1 MKRFVLVGGAKD
13 EIEKIFEKARVTK
26 KEVAELLDVSP
37 IAFYCKMRGKKSSFS
52 AQEVKTLLDAFPEIQ
67 KSWFNQ
73 KSWFKTYKYGDHAD
87 KCGERINK
95 CGDHVTA
102 KSVTPTA
109 IEVKRISNGYEAQF
123 TGIDGK
129 LHSAYGKTELEARKK
144 AEERMASITC
154 PKQEKVPDDKAG
166 INISGDEAMVLLN
179 QLMLDLRSG
188 AVSEVD
194 KPILKSIYMRL
205 AVQII

>member
-1 MKRFVLVGGAKD
+1 MKRFVLADGAKE
-13 EIEKIFEKARVTK
+13 EINKIFGKARVTK

-37 IAFYCKMRGKKSSFS
+37 MAFYYKMRSKRSSFS
-52 AQEVKTLLDAFPEIQ
+52 AQ
-67 KSWFNQ
+67 
-73 KSWFKTYKYGDHAD
+73 
-87 KCGERINK
+87 
-95 CGDHVTA
+95 
-102 KSVTPTA
+102 
-109 IEVKRISNGYEAQF
+109 EVKRISNGYEAQF

-129 LHSAYGKTELEARKK
+129 LHSAYGKTELETRKK

-179 QLMLDLRSG
+179 QLMLDLRNG

>member
-1 MKRFVLVGGAKD
+1 MQQNSRRQL
-13 EIEKIFEKARVTK
+13 IIQR
-26 KEVAELLDVSP
+26 EL
-37 IAFYCKMRGKKSSFS
+37 
-52 AQEVKTLLDAFPEIQ
+52 ETLLYTFPEIREA
-67 KSWFNQ
+67 
-73 KSWFKTYKYGDHAD
+73 WFKQSYRY
-87 KCGERINK
+87 
-95 CGDHVTA
+95 GDHVTA
-102 KSVTPTA
+102 KSVIPTA

-179 QLMLDLRSG
+179 QLMLDLRNG
-188 AVSEVD
+188 AVSEAD

>member
-1 MKRFVLVGGAKD
+1 MKRFVLADGAKE
-13 EIEKIFEKARVTK
+13 EINKIFEKARVTK
-26 KEVAELLDVSP
+26 REVAELLDVTP
-37 IAFYCKMRGKKSSFS
+37 ITFYYKTCGKRSSFS
-52 AQEVKTLLDAFPEIQ
+52 LWEVEKLLDAFPEIS
-67 KSWFNQ
+67 KAF
-73 KSWFKTYKYGDHAD
+73 FKPYKYGDH
-87 KCGERINK
+87 INK

-102 KSVTPTA
+102 KSVTP

-144 AEERMASITC
+144 AEERMASITV
-154 PKQEKVPDDKAG
+154 KQEETLPDDKAV

-179 QLMLDLRSG
+179 QLILDFRNG
-188 AVSEVD
+188 AVSEAN
-194 KPILKSIYMRL
+194 KSILKSIYMRI

>member
-1 MKRFVLVGGAKD
+1 MKRFVLADGAKE
-13 EIEKIFEKARVTK
+13 EINKIFGKARVTK
-26 KEVAELLDVSP
+26 KEAAELLDVSP
-37 IAFYCKMRGKKSSFS
+37 MAFYYKMRSKRSSFS

-67 KSWFNQ
+67 KSWF
-73 KSWFKTYKYGDHAD
+73 KTYKYGDHVD

-129 LHSAYGKTELEARKK
+129 LHSAYGKTELETRKK

-179 QLMLDLRSG
+179 QLMLDLRNG
-188 AVSEVD
+188 AVSEAD

>member
-1 MKRFVLVGGAKD
+1 MKRFVLADGEKEQID
-13 EIEKIFEKARVTK
+13 EIFEKARVTK
-26 KEVAELLDVSP
+26 KEVAELLGVSP
-37 IAFYCKMRGKKSSFS
+37 MAFYYKMRSKRSSFS

-67 KSWFNQ
+67 KSWL
-73 KSWFKTYKYGDHAD
+73 KTYKYGDHAD

-95 CGDHVTA
+95 CGDHVIA

-129 LHSAYGKTELEARKK
+129 LHSAYGKTELETRKK

-179 QLMLDLRSG
+179 QLMLDLRNG
-188 AVSEVD
+188 AVNESD
-194 KPILKSIYMRL
+194 KPVLKSIYMRL

>member
-1 MKRFVLVGGAKD
+1 MKRFVLADGAKE
-13 EIEKIFEKARVTK
+13 EINKIFGKARVTK

-37 IAFYCKMRGKKSSFS
+37 MAFYYKMRSKRSSFS

-67 KSWFNQ
+67 KSWF
-73 KSWFKTYKYGDHAD
+73 KTYKYGDHVD

-102 KSVTPTA
+102 KSVIPTA

-129 LHSAYGKTELEARKK
+129 VHSAYGKTELETRKK

-179 QLMLDLRSG
+179 QLMLDLRNG

>member
-1 MKRFVLVGGAKD
+1 MKRFVLADGAKE
-13 EIEKIFEKARVTK
+13 EINKIFEKARVTK
-26 KEVAELLDVSP
+26 REVAERLGISP
-37 IAFYCKMRGKKSSFS
+37 SGLCNKIRGVNSSFS
-52 AQEVKTLLDAFPEIQ
+52 ERELETLLYTFPEIREA
-67 KSWFNQ
+67 
-73 KSWFKTYKYGDHAD
+73 WFKQSYRY
-87 KCGERINK
+87 
-95 CGDHVTA
+95 GDHVTA

-129 LHSAYGKTELEARKK
+129 LHSAYGKTEMETRKK
-144 AEERMASITC
+144 AEERMKSITC

-179 QLMLDLRSG
+179 QLMLDLRNG
-188 AVSEVD
+188 AVSEAD

>member
-1 MKRFVLVGGAKD
+1 MKRFVLVDGAKESID
-13 EIEKIFEKARVTK
+13 KIFEKARVTK
-26 KEVAELLDVSP
+26 KEVAELLDVSEV
-37 IAFYCKMRGKKSSFS
+37 AFYYKMRGKRSSFR

-67 KSWFNQ
+67 KSWF
-73 KSWFKTYKYGDHAD
+73 KTYKYGDHFD
-87 KCGERINK
+87 KCGEHINK

-102 KSVTPTA
+102 KIVTP

-166 INISGDEAMVLLN
+166 INISGYEAMVLLN
-179 QLMLDLRSG
+179 QLMLDLRNG
-188 AVSEVD
+188 AVSEAD

>member
-1 MKRFVLVGGAKD
+1 MKRFVLVDGAKESID
-13 EIEKIFEKARVTK
+13 NIFEKARVTK
-26 KEVAELLDVSP
+26 KEVAELLDVSEV
-37 IAFYCKMRGKKSSFS
+37 AFYYKMRGKKSSFR

-67 KSWFNQ
+67 KSWF
-73 KSWFKTYKYGDHAD
+73 KTYKYGDHFD
-87 KCGERINK
+87 KCVEHINK
-95 CGDHVTA
+95 CGDHVTS
-102 KSVTPTA
+102 KIVTP

-154 PKQEKVPDDKAG
+154 PKQEKVLDDKAG

-179 QLMLDLRSG
+179 QLMLDLRNG
-188 AVSEVD
+188 AVSEAD
-194 KPILKSIYMRL
+194 KPTLKSIYMRL

>member
-1 MKRFVLVGGAKD
+1 MKRFVLVDGAKD
-13 EIEKIFEKARVTK
+13 EIDKIFEKERVTK
-26 KEVAELLDVSP
+26 KEVAELLDVSEV
-37 IAFYCKMRGKKSSFS
+37 AFYYKMRGKRSSFR

-67 KSWFNQ
+67 KSWF
-73 KSWFKTYKYGDHAD
+73 KTYKYGDHFD
-87 KCGERINK
+87 KCGEHINK
-95 CGDHVTA
+95 CGEHVTA
-102 KSVTPTA
+102 KIVTP

-129 LHSAYGKTELEARKK
+129 LHSGYGKTELEARKK

-154 PKQEKVPDDKAG
+154 PKQEKVLDDKAG

-179 QLMLDLRSG
+179 QLMLDLRNG
-188 AVSEVD
+188 AVSEAD
-194 KPILKSIYMRL
+194 KQTLKSIYMRL

>member
-1 MKRFVLVGGAKD
+1 MKRFVLVDGAK
-13 EIEKIFEKARVTK
+13 EQIEKIFEKAMVTK

-37 IAFYCKMRGKKSSFS
+37 MAFYYKMRSKRSSFS

-67 KSWFNQ
+67 KSWFN
-73 KSWFKTYKYGDHAD
+73 TYKYGEHIN
-87 KCGERINK
+87 KCGDRINK
-95 CGDHVTA
+95 CEDHVTA
-102 KSVTPTA
+102 KSVTP

-154 PKQEKVPDDKAG
+154 PKQEEVPDDKAG

-179 QLMLDLRSG
+179 QLMLDLRNG
-188 AVSEVD
+188 AVSEAD

>member
-1 MKRFVLVGGAKD
+1 MKRFVLADGAKE
-13 EIEKIFEKARVTK
+13 EINKIFGKARVTK

-37 IAFYCKMRGKKSSFS
+37 MAFYYKMRSKRSSFS

-67 KSWFNQ
+67 KSWF
-73 KSWFKTYKYGDHAD
+73 KTY
-87 KCGERINK
+87 K

-129 LHSAYGKTELEARKK
+129 LHSAYGKTELETRKK

-179 QLMLDLRSG
+179 QLMLDLRNG
-188 AVSEVD
+188 AVSEAD

-205 AVQII
+205 AAQII

>member
-1 MKRFVLVGGAKD
+1 MKRFVLVDGAKE
-13 EIEKIFEKARVTK
+13 EINKIFGNARVTK

-37 IAFYCKMRGKKSSFS
+37 VAFYYKMLGKKSSFS

-67 KSWFNQ
+67 KP
-73 KSWFKTYKYGDHAD
+73 WFKTYKYGEHVD

-144 AEERMASITC
+144 AEERMASIKC
-154 PKQEKVPDDKAG
+154 QKQEKVPDDKAG

-179 QLMLDLRSG
+179 QLMLDLRNGS
-188 AVSEVD
+188 VSEAD

>member
-1 MKRFVLVGGAKD
+1 MKRFVLVDGAKEQID
-13 EIEKIFEKARVTK
+13 KIFEKAMVTK
-26 KEVAELLDVSP
+26 KEVAELLDVTP
-37 IAFYCKMRGKKSSFS
+37 MAFYYKMRSKRSSFS

-67 KSWFNQ
+67 KSWF
-73 KSWFKTYKYGDHAD
+73 KTYKYGEHIN
-87 KCGERINK
+87 KCGDRINK
-95 CGDHVTA
+95 CEDHVTA
-102 KSVTPTA
+102 KSVTP

-179 QLMLDLRSG
+179 QLMLDLRNG
-188 AVSEVD
+188 AVSEAD

>member
-1 MKRFVLVGGAKD
+1 MKRFVLVDGAKEQID
-13 EIEKIFEKARVTK
+13 KIFKKAMVTK

-37 IAFYCKMRGKKSSFS
+37 MVFYYKMRSKKSSFRE
-52 AQEVKTLLDAFPEIQ
+52 QEVKTLLDAFPEIQ
-67 KSWFNQ
+67 KSWF
-73 KSWFKTYKYGDHAD
+73 KTYKYGEHIN
-87 KCGERINK
+87 KCGDHVNK

-102 KSVTPTA
+102 KSVTP

-123 TGIDGK
+123 TGADGK

-179 QLMLDLRSG
+179 QLMLDLRNG
-188 AVSEVD
+188 AVSEAD

>member
-1 MKRFVLVGGAKD
+1 MKRFVLADGAKE
-13 EIEKIFEKARVTK
+13 EINKIFGKARVTK

-37 IAFYCKMRGKKSSFS
+37 MAFYYKMRSKRSSFS

-67 KSWFNQ
+67 KSWF
-73 KSWFKTYKYGDHAD
+73 KTYKYGDHVD
-87 KCGERINK
+87 KCGEHINK

-102 KSVTPTA
+102 KSVTP

-123 TGIDGK
+123 TGVDGK
-129 LHSAYGKTELEARKK
+129 LHSAYGKTELETRKK

-179 QLMLDLRSG
+179 QLMLDLRNG

>member
-1 MKRFVLVGGAKD
+1 MKRYVLADGAKE
-13 EIEKIFEKARVTK
+13 EINKIFKKAKVTRA
-26 KEVAELLDVSP
+26 EVAGLLGISERT
-37 IAFYCKMRGKKSSFS
+37 FYFKTQSKRSSFS

-67 KSWFNQ
+67 KSWF
-73 KSWFKTYKYGDHAD
+73 KTYKY
-87 KCGERINK
+87 
-95 CGDHVTA
+95 GDHVTA

-129 LHSAYGKTELEARKK
+129 LHSAYGKTELETRKK

-154 PKQEKVPDDKAG
+154 PKQEETLPDDKAG

-179 QLMLDLRSG
+179 QLMLDLRNG
-188 AVSEVD
+188 AVSESD

>member
-1 MKRFVLVGGAKD
+1 MKRFVLADGAKE
-13 EIEKIFEKARVTK
+13 EINKIFGKARVTK

-37 IAFYCKMRGKKSSFS
+37 MAFYYKMRSKRSSFS

-67 KSWFNQ
+67 KSWF
-73 KSWFKTYKYGDHAD
+73 KTYKYGDHVD
-87 KCGERINK
+87 KCGEHINE

-129 LHSAYGKTELEARKK
+129 LHSAYGKTELETRKK

-179 QLMLDLRSG
+179 QLMLDLRNG
-188 AVSEVD
+188 AVSEAD

>member
-1 MKRFVLVGGAKD
+1 MKRLVLADGAK
-13 EIEKIFEKARVTK
+13 EKIGKIFEKDGIQK
-26 KEVAELLDVSP
+26 KEVAERLGISP
-37 IAFYCKMRGKKSSFS
+37 SGLCNKIRGVNSSFS
-52 AQEVKTLLDAFPEIQ
+52 ERELKMLLYTFPEIREA
-67 KSWFNQ
+67 
-73 KSWFKTYKYGDHAD
+73 WFKQSYRY
-87 KCGERINK
+87 
-95 CGDHVTA
+95 GDHVTA

-144 AEERMASITC
+144 AEERMASTTC
-154 PKQEKVPDDKAG
+154 PKQEKVPDDRAG

-188 AVSEVD
+188 AVSEAD
-194 KPILKSIYMRL
+194 KPILKSIYTRL

>member
-1 MKRFVLVGGAKD
+1 MKRFVLVDGAKESID
-13 EIEKIFEKARVTK
+13 KIFEKARVTK
-26 KEVAELLDVSP
+26 KEVAELLDVSEV
-37 IAFYCKMRGKKSSFS
+37 AFYYKMRGKRSSFRT
-52 AQEVKTLLDAFPEIQ
+52 QEVKTLLDAFPEIQ
-67 KSWFNQ
+67 KSWF
-73 KSWFKTYKYGDHAD
+73 KTYKYGDHFD
-87 KCGERINK
+87 KCGEHINK

-102 KSVTPTA
+102 KIVTP

-179 QLMLDLRSG
+179 QLMLDLRNG
-188 AVSEVD
+188 AVSEAD

>member
-1 MKRFVLVGGAKD
+1 MKRFVLVGGAKESID
-13 EIEKIFEKARVTK
+13 KIFEKARVTK
-26 KEVAELLDVSP
+26 KEVAELIDVSEV
-37 IAFYCKMRGKKSSFS
+37 AFYYKMRGKRSSFR

-67 KSWFNQ
+67 KSWF
-73 KSWFKTYKYGDHAD
+73 KTYKYGDHFD
-87 KCGERINK
+87 KCGEHINK
-95 CGDHVTA
+95 CGDHVTE
-102 KSVTPTA
+102 KIVTP

-179 QLMLDLRSG
+179 QLMLDLRNG
-188 AVSEVD
+188 AVSEAD

>member
-1 MKRFVLVGGAKD
+1 MKRFVLVDGAKEKID
-13 EIEKIFEKARVTK
+13 KIFEKASVAK
-26 KEVAELLDVSP
+26 KEVAEFLDISP
-37 IAFYCKMRGKKSSFS
+37 SAFHYKMQGEKSSFS
-52 AQEVKTLLDAFPEIQ
+52 EQERKTLLETFPEIQ
-67 KSWFNQ
+67 N
-73 KSWFKTYKYGDHAD
+73 SWFKPHKY
-87 KCGERINK
+87 GERIKK

-102 KSVTPTA
+102 KSVPPTA

-123 TGIDGK
+123 AGIDGK

-144 AEERMASITC
+144 AEERMASITV
-154 PKQEKVPDDKAG
+154 KQEETLPDDKAG

-179 QLMLDLRSG
+179 QLMIDLRNG

>member
-1 MKRFVLVGGAKD
+1 MKRFVLADGAK
-13 EIEKIFEKARVTK
+13 EGINKIFEKAMVTK
-26 KEVAELLDVSP
+26 REVAELLDVTP
-37 IAFYCKMRGKKSSFS
+37 ITFYYKTCGKRSSFS
-52 AQEVKTLLDAFPEIQ
+52 LWEVEKLLDAFPEIS
-67 KSWFNQ
+67 KAF
-73 KSWFKTYKYGDHAD
+73 FKPYKYGDH
-87 KCGERINK
+87 INK

-102 KSVTPTA
+102 KSVTP

-144 AEERMASITC
+144 AEERMASITV
-154 PKQEKVPDDKAG
+154 KQEETLPDDKAV

-179 QLMLDLRSG
+179 QLILDFRNG
-188 AVSEVD
+188 AVSEAN
-194 KPILKSIYMRL
+194 KSILKSIYMRI

>member
-1 MKRFVLVGGAKD
+1 MKRFVLVGGAKESID
-13 EIEKIFEKARVTK
+13 KIFEKARVTK
-26 KEVAELLDVSP
+26 KEVAELLDVSEV
-37 IAFYCKMRGKKSSFS
+37 AFYYKMRGKRSSFR

-67 KSWFNQ
+67 KSWF
-73 KSWFKTYKYGDHAD
+73 KTYKYGDHFN

-95 CGDHVTA
+95 CGDHVTE
-102 KSVTPTA
+102 KIVTP

-179 QLMLDLRSG
+179 QLMLDLRNG
-188 AVSEVD
+188 AVSEAD

>member
-1 MKRFVLVGGAKD
+1 MKRFVLVDGAKD
-13 EIEKIFEKARVTK
+13 EIDKIFEKARVTK
-26 KEVAELLDVSP
+26 KEVAELLDVSEV
-37 IAFYCKMRGKKSSFS
+37 AFYYKMRGKRSSFR
-52 AQEVKTLLDAFPEIQ
+52 AQEVKTLLDAFPGI
-67 KSWFNQ
+67 Q
-73 KSWFKTYKYGDHAD
+73 KSWFKTYKYGDHFD
-87 KCGERINK
+87 KCGEHINK

-102 KSVTPTA
+102 KIVTP

-154 PKQEKVPDDKAG
+154 PKQGKVPDDKAG

-179 QLMLDLRSG
+179 QLMLDLRNG
-188 AVSEVD
+188 AVSEAD

>member
-1 MKRFVLVGGAKD
+1 MKRFVLVDGAKGSID
-13 EIEKIFEKARVTK
+13 KIFEKARVTK

-37 IAFYCKMRGKKSSFS
+37 MVFYYKMRSKRSSFS

-67 KSWFNQ
+67 KSWF
-73 KSWFKTYKYGDHAD
+73 KTYKYGDH
-87 KCGERINK
+87 INK
-95 CGDHVTA
+95 CEDRVTA
-102 KSVTPTA
+102 KSVTP

-179 QLMLDLRSG
+179 QLMLDLRNG
-188 AVSEVD
+188 AVSEAD

>member
-1 MKRFVLVGGAKD
+1 MKRFVLADGAKE
-13 EIEKIFEKARVTK
+13 EINKIFGKARVTK

-37 IAFYCKMRGKKSSFS
+37 MVFYYKMRSERSSFS

-67 KSWFNQ
+67 KSWF
-73 KSWFKTYKYGDHAD
+73 KTYKYGDHVD

-144 AEERMASITC
+144 AEERMAQITV
-154 PKQEKVPDDKAG
+154 KQEETLPDDKAG

-179 QLMLDLRSG
+179 QLMLDLRNG
-188 AVSEVD
+188 AVSEAD

>member
-1 MKRFVLVGGAKD
+1 MKRFVLVDGAKESID
-13 EIEKIFEKARVTK
+13 KIFEKARVTK
-26 KEVAELLDVSP
+26 KEVAELLDVSEV
-37 IAFYCKMRGKKSSFS
+37 AFYYKMRGKRSSFR

-67 KSWFNQ
+67 KSWF
-73 KSWFKTYKYGDHAD
+73 KTYKYGDHFN
-87 KCGERINK
+87 KCGERFNK
-95 CGDHVTA
+95 CGDHVTE
-102 KSVTPTA
+102 KIVTP

-179 QLMLDLRSG
+179 QLMLDLRNG
-188 AVSEVD
+188 AVSEAD

>member
-1 MKRFVLVGGAKD
+1 MKRFVLVDGAKESID
-13 EIEKIFEKARVTK
+13 KIFEKARVTK
-26 KEVAELLDVSP
+26 KEVAELLDVSEVT
-37 IAFYCKMRGKKSSFS
+37 FYYKMRGKRSSFR

-67 KSWFNQ
+67 KSWF
-73 KSWFKTYKYGDHAD
+73 KTYKYGDHFD
-87 KCGERINK
+87 KCGEHINK

-102 KSVTPTA
+102 KIVTP

-154 PKQEKVPDDKAG
+154 PKQEKVMDDKAG

-179 QLMLDLRSG
+179 QLMLDLRNG
-188 AVSEVD
+188 AVSEAD
-194 KPILKSIYMRL
+194 KPTLKSIYMRL

>member
-1 MKRFVLVGGAKD
+1 MKRFVLADGAKESID
-13 EIEKIFEKARVTK
+13 KIFEKARVTK
-26 KEVAELLDVSP
+26 KEVAELLDVSEV
-37 IAFYCKMRGKKSSFS
+37 AFYYKMRGKRSSFR

-67 KSWFNQ
+67 KSWFN
-73 KSWFKTYKYGDHAD
+73 TYKYGDHFN

-102 KSVTPTA
+102 KIVTP

-179 QLMLDLRSG
+179 QLMLDLRNG
-188 AVSEVD
+188 AVSEAD

>member
-1 MKRFVLVGGAKD
+1 MKRFVLADGAKE
-13 EIEKIFEKARVTK
+13 EISKIFGKARVTK

-37 IAFYCKMRGKKSSFS
+37 MAFYYKMRSKRSSFS

-67 KSWFNQ
+67 KSWF
-73 KSWFKTYKYGDHAD
+73 KTYKYGDHVD
-87 KCGERINK
+87 KCGDRINK

-129 LHSAYGKTELEARKK
+129 VHSAYGKTELETRKK
-144 AEERMASITC
+144 AEERMASITA
-154 PKQEKVPDDKAG
+154 KQEETLPDDKAG
-166 INISGDEAMVLLN
+166 INISGDKAMVLLN
-179 QLMLDLRSG
+179 QLMIDLRNG

>member
-1 MKRFVLVGGAKD
+1 MKRFVLVDGAKESID
-13 EIEKIFEKARVTK
+13 KIFEKARVTK
-26 KEVAELLDVSP
+26 KEVAELLDVSEV
-37 IAFYCKMRGKKSSFS
+37 AFYYKMRGKRSSFRT
-52 AQEVKTLLDAFPEIQ
+52 QEVKTLLDAFPEIQ
-67 KSWFNQ
+67 KSWF
-73 KSWFKTYKYGDHAD
+73 KTYKYGDHFD
-87 KCGERINK
+87 KCGEHINK

-102 KSVTPTA
+102 KIVTP

-154 PKQEKVPDDKAG
+154 QKQEKVMDDKAG

-179 QLMLDLRSG
+179 QLMLDLRNG
-188 AVSEVD
+188 AVSEAD